1 MPGYGSWKG
10 DPMSGYSTI
19 EGKLDASGLKSA
31 VVASRFNDFVTA
43 KLIEGAVD
51 CLLRH
56 GAAEKD
62 ITLIRVPGSFELPL
76 AAKKAASSGKYD
88 AVVCLGALIRGQTP
102 HFDYIAAEVTK
113 GVAQVSLDTGVPVT
127 FGVITADTLEQA
139 VDRAGA
145 KSGNKGFEAAL
156 GAVEMANLLRQL

>member
-1 MPGYGSWKG
+1 MASYGI
-10 DPMSGYSTI
+10 I
-19 EGKLDASGLKSA
+19 EGKLDAKGLKTA
-31 VVASRFNDFVTA
+31 IVASRFNDFVTT

-51 CLLRH
+51 CLSRH
-56 GAAEKD
+56 GAAEKE
-62 ITLIRVPGSFELPL
+62 ITVIRVPGSFELPL
-76 AAKKAASSGKYD
+76 AAKKAASSGKFD
-88 AVVCLGALIRGQTP
+88 AVICLGALIRGQTP

-156 GAVEMANLLRQL
+156 GAVEMADLLRQV

>member
-1 MPGYGSWKG
+1 
-10 DPMSGYSTI
+10 MSAHRTV
-19 EGKLDASGLKSA
+19 EGRLDAKGLKTA
-31 VVASRFNDFVTA
+31 VIASRFNDFITV
-43 KLIEGAVD
+43 KLIEGAMD
-51 CLLRH
+51 CLVRH
-56 GAAEKD
+56 GASESD
-62 ITLIRVPGSFELPL
+62 ITVIRVPGSFEIPL

-102 HFDYIAAEVTK
+102 HFDFIAAEVTK

-145 KSGNKGFEAAL
+145 KAGNKGFEAAL
-156 GAVEMANLLRQL
+156 GAIEMADLLKKV

>member
-1 MPGYGSWKG
+1 MA
-10 DPMSGYSTI
+10 GYSTI
-19 EGKLDASGLKSA
+19 EGKLDASGLKIA
-31 VVASRFNDFVTA
+31 VIASRFNDFVTA
-43 KLIEGAVD
+43 RLIEGAVD
-51 CLLRH
+51 CLTRH
-56 GAAEKD
+56 GSGDKD
-62 ITLIRVPGSFELPL
+62 LTVIRVPGSFELPL
-76 AAKKAASSGKYD
+76 AAKRAASSGKFD

-113 GVAQVSLDTGVPVT
+113 GVAQVSLDSGIPVT

-156 GAVEMANLLRQL
+156 GAVEMADLLRQI

>member
-1 MPGYGSWKG
+1 MA
-10 DPMSGYSTI
+10 GYSTI
-19 EGKLDASGLKSA
+19 EGKLDASGLKIA
-31 VVASRFNDFVTA
+31 VIASRFNDFVTA

-51 CLLRH
+51 CLVRH
-56 GAAEKD
+56 GSGDRD
-62 ITLIRVPGSFELPL
+62 IIVIRVPGSFELPL
-76 AAKKAASSGKYD
+76 AAKKAASSGKFD
-88 AVVCLGALIRGQTP
+88 AIICLGALIRGQTP

-145 KSGNKGFEAAL
+145 KAGNKGFEAAL
-156 GAVEMANLLRQL
+156 GAVEMADLLRQI